1 MKKYKRG
8 PDRRG
13 HTGENV
19 NGINKP
25 ERRDGIDRRRHGY
38 ISQLDLCRGLDY
50 EALEP
55 VFENCPVIN
64 LAAGETLIEQGQ
76 SNHHLYFVL
85 RGRLD
90 VRLKSIDTPVAD
102 IIKVGECTG
111 EMSIIDGQPT
121 SANVTA
127 GMPTIVMAVH
137 EDIFWSQVAASRAA
151 MRNLSRILTVRMR
164 RRNDVILHALQQEMR
179 LKQLE
184 TELAAAYEIQI
195 GMLPANP
202 IILSNSR
209 SLDICGRAA
218 VAKTVGGDFYDAFRL
233 DENQV
238 CLAIG
243 DVSGKGMPAA
253 LFMVQ
258 AVTLL
263 RVEMHKNA
271 DLVTVMSGINSG
283 LCETKISHM
292 FISLIVVLL
301 DTSTGMLTYVN
312 AGHPP
317 FLVARSNASYIPIE
331 EPSGTVAGAFED
343 TIYEAGEFIL
353 APGDR
358 ILFYTDGITEARG
371 PKRSLYGTKRL
382 SALLN
387 ASHTVDATGCVDAL
401 FDDVLNFMAG
411 TPQSD
416 DITILAVTFQP

>member
-1 MKKYKRG
+1 MKKHKRG
-8 PDRRG
+8 PERRG
-13 HTGENV
+13 HTAESAND
-19 NGINKP
+19 INKP
-25 ERRDGIDRRRHGY
+25 ECRVGIDRRRHGY
-38 ISQLDLCRGLDY
+38 ISLLDLCRGLDY
-50 EALEP
+50 ASLEP

-64 LAAGETLIEQGQ
+64 LADGETLIEQGQ

-85 RGRLD
+85 KGRLD
-90 VRLKSIDTPVAD
+90 VRLKSIDSPVAD

-127 GMPTIVMAVH
+127 GMPSIVMAVH
-137 EDIFWSQVAASRAA
+137 EDVFWSQVAASRAA
-151 MRNLSRILTVRMR
+151 MRNLSRILAERMR
-164 RRNDVILHALQQEMR
+164 RRNDAILHALQQEVR
-179 LKQLE
+179 LTQLE
-184 TELAAAYEIQI
+184 NELAAAYEIQI
-195 GMLPANP
+195 GVLPANP
-202 IILSNSR
+202 VVLSNSH
-209 SLDICGRAA
+209 SLDVCGRAA

-233 DENQV
+233 DENRV

-271 DLVTVMSGINSG
+271 ELVTAMSRINSG

-292 FISLIVVLL
+292 FVSLIVGML

-317 FLVARSNASYIPIE
+317 FLVSRSNAPYIPIGTT
-331 EPSGTVAGAFED
+331 SGTVAGVFED
-343 TIYEAGEFIL
+343 TTYEVGELKL

-371 PKRSLYGTKRL
+371 PDRSLYGAERL

-387 ASHTVDATGCVDAL
+387 TSHAIDATGCVDAL
-401 FDDVLNFMAG
+401 FDDVLHFMAG